1 MYCSYV
7 LIDMMSKSQHFLGR
21 ASVTVKNGV
30 VVVNST
36 LLLDLA
42 HNVARQMY
50 LSLPYTNFQLTDFS
64 RCDRIVNL
72 KEK

>member
-42 HNVARQMY
+42 HNGARQRTY
-50 LSLPYTNFQLTDFS
+50 PGRL
-64 RCDRIVNL
+64 
-72 KEK
+72 

>member
-1 MYCSYV
+1 MH
-7 LIDMMSKSQHFLGR
+7 LKRRF
-21 ASVTVKNGV
+21 VTVKNGV

-42 HNVARQMY
+42 HNVARKMY

-72 KEK
+72 MKK